1 MIQGQLLTPIV
12 AILTGMA
19 IAFQEIPPS
28 EGNFLI
34 GDFDEMTKTNNSGKG
49 KIGINK
55 MAVMFQLLGFSLKQ
69 QNYRSP
75 PTGDVKRFIG
85 GI

>member
-1 MIQGQLLTPIV
+1 MIQGQLLAPIV
-12 AILTGMA
+12 AILAGMA
-19 IAFQEIPPS
+19 IAFQQIPPS

-34 GDFDEMTKTNNSGKG
+34 GDFNEMTKTNNSGKG